1 MRGEYCIAGASF
13 FTFISVVMMVFALI
27 GQVSSGTLVKN
38 IYMIQVDMAAYGAG
52 LSSATNTSV
61 GGLYDT
67 KADDKLGTKLG
78 LRQTYRWNYLGACAY
93 VTSGAGICNST
104 SFGHAFVPLATI
116 LSDTPA
122 KFTNQT
128 TDIIP
133 TSTFKNN
140 SYNKSLSRVAFWTA
154 FIGACAALVA
164 FIAGVIPNRITFLVA
179 ALATII
185 SAIGLCIGAAIWT
198 VLIDK
203 NDFLNIVKV
212 QGGKSLGIHV
222 SAGPALYLTW
232 VAFACSAV
240 SVAPYVISAFT
251 YSKY

>member
-1 MRGEYCIAGASF
+1 
-13 FTFISVVMMVFALI
+13 
-27 GQVSSGTLVKN
+27 
-38 IYMIQVDMAAYGAG
+38 MIQVDMAAYGAG

-93 VTSGAGICNST
+93 VTSGDGICNST
-104 SFGHAFVPLATI
+104 SFGHAFVPLAAI

-154 FIGACAALVA
+154 FVRIHIFCFPPDPCAETMTGFAVYNQIGACAALVA
-164 FIAGVIPNRITFLVA
+164 FIAGVIPNRVTFLVA

-185 SAIGLCIGAAIWT
+185 SAVGLCIGAAIWT

-222 SAGPALYLTW
+222 TAGPALLLEGP
-232 VAFACSAV
+232 
-240 SVAPYVISAFT
+240 SVLAQGIALLASGNRL
-251 YSKY
+251 

>member
-1 MRGEYCIAGASF
+1 MRLTLITLTIA
-13 FTFISVVMMVFALI
+13 MV
-27 GQVSSGTLVKN
+27 
-38 IYMIQVDMAAYGAG
+38 
-52 LSSATNTSV
+52 
-61 GGLYDT
+61 
-67 KADDKLGTKLG
+67 LG

-122 KFTNQT
+122 KFTNQ
-128 TDIIP
+128 
-133 TSTFKNN
+133 
-140 SYNKSLSRVAFWTA
+140 YVLRAV
-154 FIGACAALVA
+154 GACAALVA
-164 FIAGVIPNRITFLVA
+164 FVAGVIPNRITFLVA

-185 SAIGLCIGAAIWT
+185 SAVGLCIGAAIWT

-212 QGGKSLGIHV
+212 QGGKSLGIRV